1 MQKIT
6 FENYKAFKNKQELE
20 LKPITILLGKNSSGK
35 SAITKLPS
43 MIENSLKGEF
53 PEPLQFVNDDV
64 ELGAEFRDLMHGR
77 KTTGA
82 NALKIGLY
90 DGVNESLEVSIVQT
104 DQSKDQFGVFTW
116 KHVVAGKEYIGND
129 SNEFRGFKRTDSG
142 YNGELSLKL
151 NVHYIGP
158 FRKLPERSYSRNLL
172 NVNGKFG
179 IHGENA
185 YPILIQKSQEDS
197 SELVENVSKWYAK
210 HFDGWKVFI
219 NASKSPFYQVELGR
233 QETSTCVN
241 IKDVGQGM
249 SQALPIVTRAFLPTE
264 EETLIILEQPELHL
278 HPAAHGDLGEL
289 FVTSVLADSNKKYLI
304 ETHSQNLILRM
315 RSLVA
320 SGVLPPESMKIYFVD
335 FDEEAGVSEL
345 RPIDVDAKGNVSFWP
360 DNIFNESYVEAK
372 KLAKAQ
378 RGN

>member
-20 LKPITILLGKNSSGK
+20 LKPITILLGKNSAGK
-35 SAITKLPS
+35 SAIAKLPS
-43 MIENSLKGEF
+43 MIEHSLKGEF

-64 ELGAEFRDLMHGR
+64 ELGAEFKDLMHGR

-82 NALKIGLY
+82 NALRIGLF
-90 DGVNESLEVSIVQT
+90 DVNESLELSIVQT
-104 DQSKDQFGVFTW
+104 DQTKDKFDVFEW
-116 KHVVAGKEYIGND
+116 KHIIGPDEYVSND
-129 SNEFRGFKRTDSG
+129 TNEFRGFTRADSS
-142 YNGELSLKL
+142 YSGEFSLKL
-151 NVHYIGP
+151 NVDYIGP
-158 FRKLPERSYSRNLL
+158 FRKLPERSYSRHAFNS
-172 NVNGKFG
+172 NGKFG

-185 YPILIQKSQEDS
+185 YPILIQKSQEDGDDFINQLS
-197 SELVENVSKWYAK
+197 GWYAEN
-210 HFDGWKVFI
+210 FDGWKVVI
-219 NASKSPFYQVELGR
+219 NGDQSPFYQVELGR
-233 QETSTCVN
+233 EGTSTCVN

-264 EETLIILEQPELHL
+264 EETLIVLEQPELHL

-289 FVTSVLADSNKKYLI
+289 FVSSVLKDPNKKYLI
-304 ETHSQNLILRM
+304 ETHSQNIILRI

-320 SGVLPPESMKIYFVD
+320 LGTLPHNSIIIYFVD
-335 FDEEAGVSEL
+335 FDEDTGISEL

-360 DNIFNESYVEAK
+360 EDIFNESFVEAK
-372 KLAKAQ
+372 NLAKAQ